1 MLSINLPESLFW
13 DININSI
20 NENTNKRLIIER
32 VFTLGD
38 IAHVKKIIKL
48 YGIEIIK
55 QEIVNVGFLDKK
67 TLVWLSLFLEIPKNE
82 FKCYK
87 KTQSNQIHWNY

>member
-1 MLSINLPESLFW
+1 MLSINLPEQLFW
-13 DININSI
+13 DININTFD
-20 NENTNKRLIIER
+20 ENKNKRLIIER

-38 IAHVKKIIKL
+38 IAHVKELIKY

-67 TLVWLSLFLEIPKNE
+67 TLSWLSLFLEIPKNK
-82 FKCYK
+82 FKCYTK
-87 KTQSNQIHWNY
+87 IQSNQIHWNY